1 MMYEEIKTVRIGLFL
16 VILTLLFGLGLG
28 VSFGVN
34 EDSFKSYIATGV
46 NAHPEV
52 HDSKSEDKIWRYAQR
67 AHFHATG
74 IAAFSIGLV
83 VLTMFSSLRAKLKS
97 MAAILIGLGGLY
109 PLSWLSMYILAPSIG
124 RDAAHHHI
132 MTEIFTYAG
141 VFGLLA
147 GIGLLSANL
156 FLECYQQD

>member
-34 EDSFKSYIATGV
+34 EGSFKSYITTGV
-46 NAHPEV
+46 NAHPDV

-83 VLTMFSSLRAKLKS
+83 ILTMFSSLRAKLKS
-97 MAAILIGLGGLY
+97 IAAILIGLGGLY
-109 PLSWLSMYILAPSIG
+109 PLSWLSMFILAPSIG
-124 RDAAHHHI
+124 REAAHHHI
-132 MTEIFTYAG
+132 MTEIFTYTG
-141 VFGLLA
+141 VLGLLA

-156 FLECYQQD
+156 FLGRYQQD